1 MTYYSHSK
9 NKFNVPGLLHDHLY
23 DVANRAAGY
32 AKIFGAEKEAY
43 LTGILHDLGKY
54 GDLFQER
61 LKNPDKVKRI
71 DHWSIGAW
79 AVLVEYQLNGIA
91 SALAIQGHHIGLQ
104 KGDRDSLSDL
114 NLERLKEHHPDG
126 LRLSSSDYKNLL
138 NRYKNDNLELP
149 LNNFKSIYNPRES
162 GCASSMLDVRMLYS
176 SLVDADFIET
186 EAFFNA
192 DETGRK
198 IYRNTGKRLEPEKAL
213 SILLEYI
220 NKISRNSKS
229 VDKVNL
235 MRTQLLNECLTNA
248 NNPVG
253 LFTLTAPTG
262 SGKTLSMLSFAL
274 KHAVKHNLDKIIF
287 VIPYLSIIEQ
297 TASIYKQIFYDC
309 FGEDYILEH
318 HSLSNS
324 TIEEN
329 DKQNNNSILDNES
342 HYIRKFIT
350 ENWDAPIIITTSVQ
364 ILESMHSNRSSSCR
378 KLHNLAN
385 SVILFDEVQTI
396 STSLCLPTLASLSYL
411 SKRYNSTILFSTATQ
426 PAFTVLNEHVKKLSF
441 SGWEPNEI
449 VLEPKKMFSIISRTK
464 IILPDFDSKTEW
476 EELSVN
482 IASNPQSLI
491 IVNLKRH
498 ALELYDE
505 LEKKNVENLY
515 HLSTN
520 MCPAHRQKTLS
531 SVSSLIEKGKPICL
545 VSTQCI
551 EAGVD
556 IDFPFVYRAMAPL
569 DAIAQAAGRC
579 NRNGINSKGIVTIF
593 IPDNDKSLYPS
604 PTYKQATSVTL
615 SLFKELNIK
624 TIDALSPDLFNRYYK
639 KLYNINEPQN
649 KNIKLINAIKCQD
662 FITVAQEYKL
672 IKSDTIN
679 VLVPYPY
686 NMKAYE
692 SLKNEAKETGL
703 TKKWIAK
710 SKPYIVSLYRPKKNS
725 DIRCQLDPV
734 SLNHKR
740 DESDDWFIYLDKSHY
755 DKQKGLITK
764 DRDVLIA

>member
-1 MTYYSHSK
+1 M
-9 NKFNVPGLLHDHLY
+9 PGQLCNHLI
-23 DVANRAAGY
+23 DVALRAAVY
-32 AKIFGAEKEAY
+32 ANIFGAEKEAY
-43 LTGILHDLGKY
+43 LAGVLHDLGKY

-79 AVLVEYQLNGIA
+79 AALMEYKINGVA
-91 SALAIQGHHIGLQ
+91 AALAIQGHHIGLQ
-104 KGDRDSLSDL
+104 KGDRESLRDL
-114 NLERLKEHHPDG
+114 DPDVLKEHHPDG
-126 LRLSSSDYKNLL
+126 LRLSSSDYTILL

-149 LNNFKSIYNPRES
+149 LNNFKSNYNPQET

-192 DETGRK
+192 DKTGRK
-198 IYRNTGKRLEPEKAL
+198 IYRNTGKRLEPEKAF
-213 SILLEYI
+213 SILVKYI
-220 NKISRNSKS
+220 EDISRNSKS
-229 VDKVNL
+229 IDKVNF
-235 MRTQLLNECLTNA
+235 MRTQLLKDCLTNA
-248 NNPVG
+248 NKPVG

-287 VIPYLSIIEQ
+287 VIPFLSIIEQ
-297 TASIYKQIFYDC
+297 TASIYKQIFCDVL
-309 FGEDYILEH
+309 GEDYILEH
-318 HSLSNS
+318 HSLSNIQYNKDEERDYVS
-324 TIEEN
+324 TFDDTVYYKRN
-329 DKQNNNSILDNES
+329 FL
-342 HYIRKFIT
+342 T

-396 STSLCLPTLASLSYL
+396 PTSLCLPTLASLSHL
-411 SKRYNSTILFSTATQ
+411 SKRYNSTVLFSTATQ
-426 PAFTVLNEHVKKLSF
+426 PAFTVLNENVKKLSF
-441 SGWEPNEI
+441 SGWEPKEI
-449 VLEPKKMFSIISRTK
+449 VSDPIKMFSIISRTK
-464 IILPDFDSKTEW
+464 IILPDFDSKTGW

-482 IASNPQSLI
+482 IASNQQSLI

-531 SVSSLIEKGKPICL
+531 SASSLLEKGKPLCL

-579 NRNGINSKGIVTIF
+579 NRNGINSEGIVTIF
-593 IPDNDKSLYPS
+593 IPDDDKSLYPS
-604 PTYKQATSVTL
+604 STYKQATSVTS
-615 SLFKELNIK
+615 SLFKELNIR
-624 TIDALSPDLFNRYYK
+624 TLDELSPDLFNRYYK
-639 KLYNINEPQN
+639 KLYSINEPQN
-649 KNIKLINAIKCQD
+649 KNIKLIDAIKRQD

-686 NMKAYE
+686 NIKAYE

-710 SKPYIVSLYRPKKNS
+710 SKPYVVSLYRPKINS

-734 SLNHKR
+734 SLNHKK
-740 DESDDWFIYLDKSHY
+740 DESDDWFIYLDESHY

-764 DRDVLIA
+764 DKDVLIA